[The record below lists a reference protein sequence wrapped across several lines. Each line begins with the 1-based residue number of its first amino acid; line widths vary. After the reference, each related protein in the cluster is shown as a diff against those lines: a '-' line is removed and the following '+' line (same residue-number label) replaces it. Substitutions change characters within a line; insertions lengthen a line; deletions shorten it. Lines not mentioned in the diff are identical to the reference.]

1 MYVFSNKVYLI
12 FSSIEF
18 RGKSYEDFMISVE
31 KSSPLLL
38 IWILISSVYWSGEF
52 LKLFA
57 KWAKHAIP
65 SRTALS
71 LDHAHSCASI
81 HNILRFVLFFVHNY
95 KYREHLGEK
104 TFWKTYLETL
114 LNSLIMVF
122 QKKIVTVELFKSN
135 CILYIKLCKMLNQS
149 KDNMIFIIQR
159 LEFEKPKSRC
169 CLGAFTDGWL
179 VGYRVFSFLL

>member
-1 MYVFSNKVYLI
+1 MVA
-12 FSSIEF
+12 
-18 RGKSYEDFMISVE
+18 VE
-31 KSSPLLL
+31 KSSQLLL
-38 IWILISSVYWSGEF
+38 IWILISTVYWSDEF

-57 KWAKHAIP
+57 KWAIHAIP

-71 LDHAHSCASI
+71 LDHTNSCTSI
-81 HNILRFVLFFVHNY
+81 HYILRFALFFVHNC
-95 KYREHLGEK
+95 KYREHLEK
-104 TFWKTYLETL
+104 KIWKTYLETL